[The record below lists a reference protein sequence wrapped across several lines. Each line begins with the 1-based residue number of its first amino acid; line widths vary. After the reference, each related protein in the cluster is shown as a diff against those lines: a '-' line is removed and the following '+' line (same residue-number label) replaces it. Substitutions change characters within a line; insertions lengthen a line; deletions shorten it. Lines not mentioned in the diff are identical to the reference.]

1 MVVNDDAGFLIKR
14 GVLKSIA
21 SKLAPTGARS
31 CVGIHL
37 AKFTHCN
44 SRLSFEQL
52 VAHDAR
58 FFRFWVFLES
68 VCNSDLRL
76 AQTFHAGLT

>member
-1 MVVNDDAGFLIKR
+1 MLAMVVNDDAGYLIKR

-21 SKLAPTGARS
+21 SKLAPTIVA
-31 CVGIHL
+31 
-37 AKFTHCN
+37 HCYG
-44 SRLSFEQL
+44 RLSFEQL

-58 FFRFWVFLES
+58 FCRFWVFLES

-76 AQTFHAGLT
+76 AKTFHAGLP